1 MKALQ
6 PGDTGRDVEV
16 WQRFLVQAWFAESD
30 AMMPGVFD
38 EATEA
43 ATHAFQVRHEIEPT
57 GLVDRNTIEQ
67 AELLGLDGVETMVP
81 KGISKVTGLA
91 VLAMI
96 VTLSIL
102 SQCML
107 VPTSSRL
114 PAVQNNPL
122 DNPRT
127 PGAPARSSCPGW
139 FC

>member
-16 WQRFLVQAWFAESD
+16 WQRFLAQAWFADSD
-30 AMMPGVFD
+30 TMMPGVFD

-43 ATHAFQVRHEIEPT
+43 ATHAFQARHAIEPT
-57 GLVDRNTIEQ
+57 GLVDRDTIEQ
-67 AELLGLDGVETMVP
+67 ARLLGLDGVEMRVP

-96 VTLSIL
+96 VALSIL

-107 VPTSSRL
+107 APTSSRVPPSL
-114 PAVQNNPL
+114 GNPL
-122 DNPRT
+122 DNPRA
-127 PGAPARSSCPGW
+127 PGVPARSSCPGW